1 MNEIYLLSPYCDE
14 EYALQDQSTGYIRY
28 YLADNGYNSIG
39 IDLAK
44 YDHDYKYICKVL
56 SDKESPIVGIT
67 GYTRE
72 RFHAYRLIRS
82 IRKAC
87 PSAHIIVGG
96 HHFGY
101 LPEESLKNIPEID
114 IVVKGEGEITFKKI
128 CDAVT
133 KNLPI
138 SEIKG
143 ISYRVENLLSEGGFA
158 IESNP
163 DEPLEK
169 DLDKFRSWDIEEYKK
184 HYKTELSTPKTAPS
198 QKFIR
203 LMATRGCPS
212 NCNFCSLVTDSV
224 RYRSVKDILDEI
236 EGKMKISGLR
246 HVSFGDSSLTVNKN
260 FVRALCDG
268 ILERNLNIKWNCYSR
283 ADIRLDVLDYMAKA
297 GCISVEVAL
306 ESGSPRILK
315 SIGKFIS
322 LEKYLAFVK
331 RAHGLGIK
339 VWSFLLLSSTDET
352 IEDARM
358 TLDLLKKSAPY
369 VYDFG
374 LQVTRILPD
383 TQLDRIA
390 RERGVLPK
398 DFSWFE
404 DYKNP
409 YEKLLKTESYTTLPI
424 YLEKMTIE
432 DLQEILTEFD
442 SIKEREFVYPDG
454 LWKVIK
460 GNLKFKQLKKVS
472 LSVVLYKVKRLLIMI
487 LNITKTSKKIK
498 YFKES
503 NELAKSVDRPNW
515 QVFKIKE
522 W

>member
-1 MNEIYLLSPYCDE
+1 VFDIYLLSPFCDE
-14 EYALQDQSTGYIRY
+14 KYSVQDQSTGYIRY
-28 YLADNGYNSIG
+28 YLKDHGYDSTG
-39 IDLAK
+39 IDLAQ
-44 YDHDYKYICKVL
+44 YDHDYKYISKL
-56 SDKESPIVGIT
+56 LEDKQSPIIGIT

-72 RFHAYRLIRS
+72 RFHAYRLIRT
-82 IRKAC
+82 IRNVC
-87 PSAHIIVGG
+87 PTAHIIVGG

-114 IVVKGEGEITFKKI
+114 VVVKGEGEITFKKL
-128 CDAVT
+128 CDAIT
-133 KNLPI
+133 LKLPFDDI
-138 SEIKG
+138 NG
-143 ISYRVENLLSEGGFA
+143 ISYKKHDLLSSDGVS
-158 IESNP
+158 IVSNP

-169 DLDKFRSWDIEEYKK
+169 NLDNFRSWDVEEYKK
-184 HYKTELSTPKTAPS
+184 HYKTELSSPKTAPS
-198 QKFIR
+198 DKFIR
-203 LMATRGCPS
+203 VMATRGCPS

-236 EGKMKISGLR
+236 EGKMKISGVD

-268 ILERNLNIKWNCYSR
+268 MFERKLDIKWNCYSR
-283 ADIRLDVLDYMAKA
+283 ADIRLDLLDYMAKA

-306 ESGSPRILK
+306 ESGSPKILE
-315 SIGKFIS
+315 SIGKRIS
-322 LEKYLAFVK
+322 LEKYMNFVK
-331 RAHGLGIK
+331 RAHELGMK

-352 IEDARM
+352 LEDARM

-398 DFSWFE
+398 NFNWFE

-409 YEKLLKTESYTTLPI
+409 HEVLLKTDNYTTLPI

-432 DLQEILTEFD
+432 DLQLILSEFD
-442 SIKEREFVYPDG
+442 EIKEKEFVYPDG
-454 LWKVIK
+454 LWKVILN
-460 GNLKFKQLKKVS
+460 NLKIKQLKKLTFIKLYHKLRRLFVMVS
-472 LSVVLYKVKRLLIMI
+472 NMNKTADKV
-487 LNITKTSKKIK
+487 K
-498 YFKES
+498 YFKGY
-503 NELAKSVDRPNW
+503 NELTT
-515 QVFKIKE
+515 KIKRPDWEVYKVRE